1 MIKPQRK
8 PSDLE
13 YRRATIANVVGSSAL
28 TVKVGDAIVPGA
40 TTHTKYV
47 TNAAATGPIL
57 GIVVNLIFMGKVAE
71 VNSVT
76 GVNTASTAAGA
87 LQSNVHNDNETY
99 GYWQVDYIPAYV
111 PMQFI
116 ADVDD
121 TLGTTTDS
129 AGMGYFQVV
138 TTTPGI
144 LDESTFVIWSTIS
157 SGTSGTSQFFSYG
170 AYPGQTKQVIG
181 HLYSP
186 QAL

>member
-1 MIKPQRK
+1 MLLPQRK
-8 PSDLE
+8 PTDLE

-28 TVKVGDAIVPGA
+28 TVKVGDTIVPGA
-40 TTHTKYV
+40 TGHAKFV
-47 TNAAATGPIL
+47 TNSPATGPIL
-57 GIVVNLIFMGKVAE
+57 GVVVSLVFQGKVSE
-71 VNSVT
+71 VTSVV

-99 GYWQVDYIPAYV
+99 GYWQVDYIPAYI
-111 PMQFI
+111 PLQYI
-116 ADVDD
+116 ADVDA

-129 AGMGYFQVV
+129 TGHGYFSVV
-138 TTTPGI
+138 TATPGI
-144 LDESTFVIWSTIS
+144 LSESSFVIWSTIS

-170 AYPGQTKQVIG
+170 AYPGQTKKVVG